1 MINWKVRL
9 KNKVWVIGVISELFL
24 LFQLILLAANTVGIT
39 DFALTD
45 EVKTWVIGVVNA
57 IFGLI
62 AAVTRVVD
70 PTTNGFKDSKE
81 ALNYQSPKVDIEE
94 R

>member
-24 LFQLILLAANTVGIT
+24 FFQLILLAANTVGIT

-45 EVKTWVIGVVNA
+45 EVKTWLIGVVNA